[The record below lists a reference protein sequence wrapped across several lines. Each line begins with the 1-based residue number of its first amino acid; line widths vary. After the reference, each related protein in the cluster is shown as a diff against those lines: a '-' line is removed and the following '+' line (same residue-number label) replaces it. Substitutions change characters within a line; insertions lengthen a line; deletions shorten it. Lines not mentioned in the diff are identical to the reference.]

1 MTTIVNQIQTS
12 ITGEAKDNLGR
23 YDEKKSIY
31 KIKHKLPLKP
41 SHRDGK
47 HQVPPP
53 AKQQHEKHQGVW

>member
-47 HQVPPP
+47 HQVPPCK
-53 AKQQHEKHQGVW
+53 AAT